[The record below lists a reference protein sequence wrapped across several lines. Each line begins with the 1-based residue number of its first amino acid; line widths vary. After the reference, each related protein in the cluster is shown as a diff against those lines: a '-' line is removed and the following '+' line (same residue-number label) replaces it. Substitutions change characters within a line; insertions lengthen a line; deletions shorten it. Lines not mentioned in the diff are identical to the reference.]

1 MKLTAKTMKG
11 LEHVLAKELAELGA
25 TNIEIGTRAVMFEG
39 DQKVMY
45 RANYECR
52 TALAILKPLVD
63 FQIRTQDDLYDKV
76 VNMAWEKMFCVDS
89 KILVDTSFLMDSVFT
104 HSKFVSQRA
113 KDGICDHFRRL
124 FHKRPFVDFD
134 NPDVRIDVYLY
145 KNRCVISLN
154 SSGESLHR
162 RNYRI
167 QANQA
172 PINEVLAAGMI
183 ALSEWDCT
191 TDFYDP
197 MCGSGTLLIEA
208 AMKACNMP
216 AQFYRKN
223 FAFQHWNDFDPML
236 WKKVT
241 DEAVANIGDP
251 ECEIFGS
258 DIDEESLYIAEQNIK
273 QSRLHKDIEIKLGD
287 FLKLDP
293 PADASTGS
301 ATTGIII
308 TNPPYGVRLEVEDL
322 IEMYKNIGDKLKQD
336 YKNWTAWFISS
347 DVDAMKNFG
356 LHPAK
361 KIELYNG
368 ALVCKFQKFEL
379 YEGSKKKSKSEPT
392 KNEE

>member
-1 MKLTAKTMKG
+1 MKG

-25 TNIEIGTRAVMFEG
+25 TNIETGTRAVMFEG

-45 RANYECR
+45 RTNYECR
-52 TALAILKPLVD
+52 TALAILKPLAD
-63 FQIRTQDDLYDKV
+63 FQIKTQEDLYDKV
-76 VNMAWEKMFCVDS
+76 ANMAWEKQFCVDS

-104 HSKFVSQRA
+104 HSKFVSQRV
-113 KDGICDHFRRL
+113 KDGIVDHFRRL

-134 NPDVRIDVYLY
+134 NPDVKIDVYLF

-167 QANQA
+167 NANQA

-183 ALSEWDCT
+183 ALSEWDMK

-197 MCGSGTLLIEA
+197 MCGSGTILMEA

-216 AQFYRKN
+216 AQFYRKK
-223 FAFQHWNDFDPML
+223 FAFIHWNDFDTML
-236 WKKVT
+236 WKQVQ
-241 DEAVANIGDP
+241 ENAVANIGDP

-258 DIDEESLYIAEQNIK
+258 DISEETLYIAEQNIT
-273 QSRLHKDIEIKLGD
+273 QSRLHKDISIRLGD

-293 PADASTGS
+293 PCEK
-301 ATTGIII
+301 GIIV

-322 IEMYKNIGDKLKQD
+322 IEMYKNIGDKLKKD

-356 LHPAK
+356 LHPSK
-361 KIELYNG
+361 KIELFNG

-379 YEGSKKKSKSEPT
+379 YEGSKKVKST
-392 KNEE
+392 KLN

>member
-11 LEHVLAKELAELGA
+11 LEPVLAKELADLGA
-25 TNIEIGTRAVMFEG
+25 TNIEIGNRAVLFEG
-39 DQKVMY
+39 DQKILY

-52 TALAILKPLVD
+52 TALAILKPLAD
-63 FQIRTQDDLYDKV
+63 FQIRTQEDLYDKIV
-76 VNMAWEKMFCVDS
+76 SMAWEKQFCVDT
-89 KILVDTSFLMDSVFT
+89 KILVDAFCIDSVFT
-104 HSKFVSQRA
+104 HTKFVSQRA
-113 KDGICDHFRRL
+113 KDGIVDHFRRL
-124 FHKRPFVDFD
+124 FHKRPFVDFE

-183 ALSEWDCT
+183 ALSEWDAKT
-191 TDFYDP
+191 NFYDP

-216 AQFYRKN
+216 AQFYRKK
-223 FAFQHWNDFDPML
+223 FAFQHWNDFDTML
-236 WKKVT
+236 WKQVQE
-241 DEAVANIGDP
+241 EAVANIGDP

-258 DIDEESLYIAEQNIK
+258 DISEENLYIAEQNIK
-273 QSRLHKDIEIKLGD
+273 QSRLHKDIDIRLGD

-293 PADASTGS
+293 PVDVSTGS
-301 ATTGIII
+301 AITGTII
-308 TNPPYGVRLEVEDL
+308 TNPPYGVRLNVDDL
-322 IEMYKNIGDKLKQD
+322 IEMYKGIGDKLKQD

-347 DVDAMKNFG
+347 DADAMKNFG
-356 LHPAK
+356 LHPSK

-368 ALVCKFQKFEL
+368 ALVCKFQKFEM
-379 YEGSKKKSKSEPT
+379 YEGSKKKSKNAE
-392 KNEE
+392 